1 MPLDSFYLEKV
12 SIQNYKELSYIV
24 WVILVLGYGQAN
36 VMRGFSVNGSIID
49 TNMSP
54 ESTVS

>member
-1 MPLDSFYLEKV
+1 MPLDSFYFEKV

-36 VMRGFSVNGSIID
+36 VMHGFSVNGSIID